1 MNDFGICLCDEC
13 DVVRDAIAS
22 AAPFVRCLQETKLH
36 DVTALKAHTFLPCAF
51 VASFHFLGASYITFV
66 EGTAPAQPGHVGG
79 KAAARA
85 ISIGGSRRVMS
96 HWPFGRRVCPIFTR
110 RVSSILLLFVRAA
123 WLSFPEVASLCSW
136 LFFLVLFVY
145 LSFGMVS

>member
-1 MNDFGICLCDEC
+1 MNDFGVCLCDEC
-13 DVVRDAIAS
+13 DVRDAIAS

-51 VASFHFLGASYITFV
+51 VASFHFLGASYITFG

-85 ISIGGSRRVMS
+85 IFIEWLAAPAQSSCCRRASSSRRVPYF
-96 HWPFGRRVCPIFTR
+96 W
-110 RVSSILLLFVRAA
+110 LDA
-123 WLSFPEVASLCSW
+123 WLRS
-136 LFFLVLFVY
+136 
-145 LSFGMVS
+145 